1 MLPNAINSEWN
12 LMTTPSLIAKPAL
25 SVIICTHNPRRDY
38 LDRTLESLRAQT
50 LPRADW
56 ELVLVD
62 NASKEPLATSVD
74 LSWHQHGRHAREN
87 TLGKVA
93 ACLCGTRE
101 TTSDLL
107 LFVDDDNALQADYL
121 ATLVK
126 LAAENSHI
134 ACFGAGCLEPEF
146 EQEPAPEYMSRIHYL
161 ALRTVAS
168 PQWSNV
174 PSDCIIPWG
183 AGLAVRR
190 AVAERVRDLV
200 QTCPIRK
207 QMDRVGQHLLCGHD
221 DEYSYVACD
230 MGFGKGLFPAL
241 RIKHLIAARRVTPE
255 YLMNLAR
262 GRYFSGVLMNYAH
275 GEPLP
280 EIPPDPT
287 LRHALGNLFRSSP
300 GQTIRNLLNWYRY
313 CRKSPVEQA
322 YDDAYRQAIADAL
335 DHLRKNHGLK
345 TPPP

>member
-1 MLPNAINSEWN
+1 M
-12 LMTTPSLIAKPAL
+12 PAL

-50 LPRADW
+50 LPSEKW
-56 ELVLVD
+56 ELLLVD

-74 LSWHQHGRHAREN
+74 LSWHPQGRHVLETSLGLTPAR
-87 TLGKVA
+87 
-93 ACLCGTRE
+93 LCGIRAAA
-101 TTSDLL
+101 SDLL
-107 LFVDDDNALQADYL
+107 LFVDDDNILQPDYL
-121 ATLVK
+121 AVLLQ
-126 LAAENSHI
+126 LAADNPQL
-134 ACFGAGCLEPEF
+134 ACFGAGRLEPEF
-146 EQEPAPEYMSRIHYL
+146 EQQPAPEYMSRIHYL

-174 PSDCIIPWG
+174 PGDCIIPWG

-190 AVAERVRDLV
+190 AVAERVKDV
-200 QTCPIRK
+200 VGTCPVRK
-207 QMDRVGQHLLCGHD
+207 QLDRVGQNLLCGGD
-221 DEYSYVACD
+221 DEFTYAACD

-241 RIKHLIAARRVTPE
+241 RITHLIAARRVTPD

-262 GRYFSGVLMNYAH
+262 GRYFSRVLMNYAY

-287 LRHALGNLFRSSP
+287 LRYALGNIFRSSP
-300 GQTIRNLLNWYRY
+300 GKTIRNLLNWYRY
-313 CRKSPVEQA
+313 RQKSPVERA
-322 YDDAYRQAIADAL
+322 YDDTNRQAIADAL

-345 TPPP
+345 TATR